1 MYYYY
6 DTTTGGYV
14 GCGNESTAPTGCE
27 ARTTAPVITQHY
39 LQSNIDSLWNA
50 ANAYNRAGISESGI
64 GLLAIGAPKG
74 LPKSLAVQ
82 AWVKSIWNLYYTRK
96 AALSDTEQITPA
108 ELDFSSCGAMP
119 YSVPELMT
127 EIGV

>member
-6 DTTTGGYV
+6 DALNNYT
-14 GCGNESTAPTGCE
+14 GCGNEATPPQGMTAKATP
-27 ARTTAPVITQHY
+27 PVITQHY
-39 LQSNIDSLWNA
+39 LVQNIDALWNA
-50 ANAYNRAGISESGI
+50 ANAYNRIGISESGV
-64 GLLAIGAPKG
+64 GLLAIGVTKA

-96 AALSDTEQITPA
+96 AALTDTAQITA
-108 ELDFSSCGAMP
+108 AQLDFSSCGAMP